1 MSIDWQSSPKTK
13 PNSISEM
20 ALPSNVK
27 EILLRCEKKGDFRH
41 CIMAGS
47 YGTGKTTSA
56 RILARLIDE
65 HFVEHDCNIKGSKD
79 NFLELTKNLL
89 TQNLY
94 QLVKTGT
101 SKRVVILD
109 EFHDADQRAQNV
121 FKKFMEDWAEKVKV
135 IICVNDYNKVS
146 PAISDRCV
154 YLDFD
159 VAVLDADKRTG
170 KPKLLIHPDTGFNN
184 ADEWIAELERT
195 VDIIA
200 KKLGVKLTKKM
211 KESVRSNPH
220 NLQSVRSYVRSMQN
234 AYEDFS

>member
-1 MSIDWQSSPKTK
+1 MDIDWQSSPKTK

-56 RILARLIDE
+56 RIIARLIDE
-65 HFVEHDCNIKGSKD
+65 DFIEHDCNREGAKD
-79 NFLELTKNLL
+79 DFLKLS
-89 TQNLY
+89 QNLTTRNVFT
-94 QLVKTGT
+94 LASGRAGV
-101 SKRVVILD
+101 RVVILD
-109 EFHDADQRAQNV
+109 EFHDADQRAQNI
-121 FKKFMEDWAEKVKV
+121 FKKFMEDYAERVKV

-159 VAVLDADKRTG
+159 VAVLDADKKTG

>member
-56 RILARLIDE
+56 RIIARLIDE
-65 HFVEHDCNIKGSKD
+65 DFIEHDCNREGSKD
-79 NFLELTKNLL
+79 DFLKLS
-89 TQNLY
+89 QNLTTRNVFT
-94 QLVKTGT
+94 LASGRAGV
-101 SKRVVILD
+101 RVVILD
-109 EFHDADQRAQNV
+109 EFHDADQRAQNI
-121 FKKFMEDWAEKVKV
+121 FKKFMEDYAERVKV

-200 KKLGVKLTKKM
+200 KKLDVKLTKKM
-211 KESVRSNPH
+211 KELVRSNPH
-220 NLQSVRSYVRSMQN
+220 NLPSVRSYVRSMQN